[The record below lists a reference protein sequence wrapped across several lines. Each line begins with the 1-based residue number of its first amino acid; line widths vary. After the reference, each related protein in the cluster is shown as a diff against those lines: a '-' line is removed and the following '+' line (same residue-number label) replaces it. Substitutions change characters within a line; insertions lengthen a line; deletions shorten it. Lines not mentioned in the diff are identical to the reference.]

1 MLRLRF
7 LALAILTAAVPFVS
21 PPATAQEKDVYQLM
35 KATESTVWRLNKV
48 TGEIAVCTLKGANL
62 VCTTTAEALSPK
74 QAEEKRKMEEAARK
88 AAKKEQRQRELAML
102 DRIIQFVRDLIGMA
116 AEGEQ

>member
-1 MLRLRF
+1 MSRF
-7 LALAILTAAVPFVS
+7 PFLSLVILIAATPFFS
-21 PPATAQEKDVYQLM
+21 KPATAQEKDAYQLM
-35 KATESTVWRLNKV
+35 KATENTVWRLNKYA
-48 TGEIAVCTLKGANL
+48 GEIAVCTLNGNNL

-74 QAEEKRKMEEAARK
+74 EVEEKRKMEEAARK

-116 AEGEQ
+116 AESEQ